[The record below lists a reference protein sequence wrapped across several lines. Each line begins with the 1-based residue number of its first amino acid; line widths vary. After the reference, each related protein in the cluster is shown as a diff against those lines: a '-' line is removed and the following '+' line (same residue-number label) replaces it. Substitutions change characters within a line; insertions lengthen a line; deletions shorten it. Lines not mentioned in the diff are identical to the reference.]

1 MNRKKTRKIIACICI
16 LSVMMSLVSCDSRK
30 NQKDRTL
37 RVGVVTY
44 TPDDPFINAMT
55 DILKEDLKA
64 LEASD
69 MKVIVSVRS
78 GDNSQQEQDE
88 VVEEMIDA
96 GCDVLCVNLVDR
108 TAPSNIIRLARQN
121 NIPVIFFNREPVRED
136 LLQWDRLYYVGCD
149 AAQSGEMQGEIAA
162 EYIKNHPEVDRNQ
175 DGKIQYVLLEGEAEH
190 QDAISRTDCSV
201 KTILENGV
209 KLEKLTYQFADWNR
223 AQAENRM
230 SRLISQYG
238 DQIEMVIS
246 NNDEMALGA
255 VEAYKNAG
263 YMQSDYP
270 VIFGIDGLD
279 DALEA
284 VRLGTMQG
292 TVYNDRETQ
301 ARKIALI
308 AVALF
313 RGNDVSVL
321 GLEDERYYMA
331 QYRKVDV
338 NNVDEFLQK

>member
-1 MNRKKTRKIIACICI
+1 MAVTVTLIILII
-16 LSVMMSLVSCDSRK
+16 LILVLPGC
-30 NQKDRTL
+30 NQKTKRIENTL
-37 RVGVVTY
+37 RVSVVTY
-44 TPDDPFINAMT
+44 THDDPFINAT
-55 DILKEDLKA
+55 VDELKEELKKR
-64 LEASD
+64 ETEER
-69 MKVIVSVRS
+69 KIITSVRS
-78 GDNSQQEQDE
+78 ADNDQKAQNEI
-88 VVEEMIDA
+88 VEEMIDA
-96 GCDVLCVNLVDR
+96 GCDILCVNLVDR
-108 TAPSNIIRLARQN
+108 TDPTTVIRLARQHD
-121 NIPVIFFNREPVRED
+121 IPVIFFNREPVPED
-136 LLQWDRLYYVGCD
+136 LSQWNQLYYVGCE
-149 AAQSGEMQGEIAA
+149 AKQSGEMQGEIAA

-175 DGKIQYVLLEGEAEH
+175 DGKIQYVLLEGEAGH

-230 SRLISQYG
+230 SQLISQYG

-255 VEAYKNAG
+255 VEAYKNVG

-292 TVYNDRETQ
+292 TVYNDREAQ

-338 NNVDEFLQK
+338 NNVDEFLKK

>member
-1 MNRKKTRKIIACICI
+1 MKIVVLDGYTENPGD
-16 LSVMMSLVSCDSRK
+16 LSWDALKELGEVTVY
-30 NQKDRTL
+30 DRTSYEESPL
-37 RVGVVTY
+37 IAERIGDAEIVIINKTPISKETIDKCPNIKLIAVLATGYNVVDY
-44 TPDDPFINAMT
+44 NYAKEK
-55 DILKEDLKA
+55 DIP
-64 LEASD
+64 
-69 MKVIVSVRS
+69 I
-78 GDNSQQEQDE
+78 
-88 VVEEMIDA
+88 
-96 GCDVLCVNLVDR
+96 
-108 TAPSNIIRLARQN
+108 
-121 NIPVIFFNREPVRED
+121 IFFNREPVQED
-136 LLQWDRLYYVGCD
+136 LLQWDKLFYVGCD

-162 EYIKNHPEVDRNQ
+162 EYIKNHPEVDKNG
-175 DGKIQYVLLEGEAEH
+175 DGKIQYVLLEGEAGH
-190 QDAISRTDCSV
+190 QDAISRTDLSV
-201 KTILENGV
+201 KTMIENEIE
-209 KLEKLTYQFADWNR
+209 LEKLSYQFADWNR

-279 DALEA
+279 DALEG

>member
-1 MNRKKTRKIIACICI
+1 
-16 LSVMMSLVSCDSRK
+16 MS
-30 NQKDRTL
+30 Q
-37 RVGVVTY
+37 
-44 TPDDPFINAMT
+44 
-55 DILKEDLKA
+55 
-64 LEASD
+64 
-69 MKVIVSVRS
+69 
-78 GDNSQQEQDE
+78 
-88 VVEEMIDA
+88 
-96 GCDVLCVNLVDR
+96 
-108 TAPSNIIRLARQN
+108 
-121 NIPVIFFNREPVRED
+121 
-136 LLQWDRLYYVGCD
+136 
-149 AAQSGEMQGEIAA
+149 
-162 EYIKNHPEVDRNQ
+162 
-175 DGKIQYVLLEGEAEH
+175 
-190 QDAISRTDCSV
+190 
-201 KTILENGV
+201 
-209 KLEKLTYQFADWNR
+209 
-223 AQAENRM
+223 
-230 SRLISQYG
+230 LISQYG

-255 VEAYKNAG
+255 VEAYKNVG

-292 TVYNDRETQ
+292 TVYNDREAQ

-338 NNVDEFLQK
+338 NNVDEFLKK

>member
-1 MNRKKTRKIIACICI
+1 MSKKNRKRRSVIAVILLIAFLITGCEDKSVKTDHIIRI
-16 LSVMMSLVSCDSRK
+16 
-30 NQKDRTL
+30 
-37 RVGVVTY
+37 GVVTY
-44 TPDDPFINAMT
+44 TQDDPFINAMT
-55 DILKEDLKA
+55 DQLKENLKKM
-64 LEASD
+64 ETD
-69 MKVIVSVRS
+69 HMKIITTVKN
-78 GDNSQQEQDE
+78 GDDNQQDQNEI
-88 VVEEMIDA
+88 VEEMIDA

-108 TAPSNIIRLARQN
+108 TAPSRIIRMAKQED
-121 NIPVIFFNREPVRED
+121 IPVLFFNREPVRED
-136 LLQWDRLYYVGCD
+136 LMQWEKLYYIGCN
-149 AAQSGEMQGEIAA
+149 AEQSGIMQGEIVAD
-162 EYIKNHPEVDRNQ
+162 YIKNHPEVDKNQ
-175 DGKIQYVLLEGEAEH
+175 DGKIQYILLEGEAGH
-190 QDAISRTDCSV
+190 QDAISRTDYSV
-201 KTILENGV
+201 KTLLEQGIN
-209 KLEKLTYQFADWNR
+209 LEKLSYQFADWNR
-223 AQAENRM
+223 GQAENRM
-230 SRLISQYG
+230 SRLIEQYG
-238 DQIEMVIS
+238 EKIELVIS

>member
-1 MNRKKTRKIIACICI
+1 
-16 LSVMMSLVSCDSRK
+16 
-30 NQKDRTL
+30 
-37 RVGVVTY
+37 
-44 TPDDPFINAMT
+44 
-55 DILKEDLKA
+55 
-64 LEASD
+64 
-69 MKVIVSVRS
+69 
-78 GDNSQQEQDE
+78 
-88 VVEEMIDA
+88 MIDA

-136 LLQWDRLYYVGCD
+136 LLQWDKLYYVGCD

-175 DGKIQYVLLEGEAEH
+175 DGKIQYVLLEGEAGH

-263 YMQSDYP
+263 YMQSNYP

-279 DALEA
+279 DAVEA

-292 TVYNDRETQ
+292 TVYNDREAQ